1 MIDASDADHQ
11 AVKHAEEEKNK
22 VREEKKRKAKEERAR
37 AAAEA
42 EEAAAAEAAA
52 ADLQRQ
58 TRRSSKHNA
67 DAAVPAAPR
76 PSGSKKKWD
85 EAAETQVTCDFVTDA
100 HGFATFEAHY
110 CPGCESGR
118 RREKQSARATEARGA
133 GGDSAA
139 GAGAPPPTIVSCCIS
154 STF

>member
-1 MIDASDADHQ
+1 MRLTLIIHQ

-85 EAAETQVTCDFVTDA
+85 EAAETQVTCDFVTNER
-100 HGFATFEAHY
+100 GFATFEAYY

-139 GAGAPPPTIVSCCIS
+139 GAGAPPTIVSCCIS

>member
-1 MIDASDADHQ
+1 MRLTLIIHQ
-11 AVKHAEEEKNK
+11 AVKYAEEEKNK

-37 AAAEA
+37 AAAED

-76 PSGSKKKWD
+76 PSCSKKKWD
-85 EAAETQVTCDFVTDA
+85 EAAETQVTCDFVTNER
-100 HGFATFEAHY
+100 GFATFEAYY

-133 GGDSAA
+133 GGDSAV
-139 GAGAPPPTIVSCCIS
+139 GAGASTIVSCCIS

>member
-1 MIDASDADHQ
+1 MRLTLIIHQ

-37 AAAEA
+37 AVAEA
-42 EEAAAAEAAA
+42 EEAAA

-85 EAAETQVTCDFVTDA
+85 EAAETQVTCDFVTNER
-100 HGFATFEAHY
+100 GFATFEAYY

-139 GAGAPPPTIVSCCIS
+139 GAGAPPTIVSCCIS